1 MTTDKYDLHT
11 ADYSVQGW
19 DTIMSTDMEQLD
31 DVIQSRIDG
40 TGGEAIDQYEAV
52 YYKSD
57 GKYWLAQ
64 ANGTLQPCRGL
75 AVEGAAADASFRIQ
89 RIGVITNV
97 AWSWA
102 TIGANVYLDTATP
115 GAITDVKPT
124 SDNRQIIG
132 FVLSATSIFILIES
146 DEGAT
151 VTGSSGG
158 LSRKV
163 AEGTAAI
170 TASASVTLT
179 LSIPTNCRLLAAQ
192 FRVDVALAGGELW
205 DAAYETGS
213 TTALVSGAAVAQN
226 TKVDKMHVDEITS
239 ASTDIAITKNGGG
252 SFTAQGTIRAIV
264 FYEEL
269 TAMADV

>member
-1 MTTDKYDLHT
+1 
-11 ADYSVQGW
+11 
-19 DTIMSTDMEQLD
+19 MEQLD

-64 ANGTLQPCRGL
+64 ATGTLQPCRGL
-75 AVEGAAADASFRIQ
+75 AVESCVADASFRVQ
-89 RIGVITNV
+89 RSGPITNV
-97 AWSWA
+97 AWSWSDEGVL
-102 TIGANVYLDTATP
+102 IYLDPDTP
-115 GAITDVKPT
+115 GALTETRPV
-124 SDNRQIIG
+124 SENRQIIG
-132 FVLSATSIFILIES
+132 WALSTTSMFVMIEDDDKVITS
-146 DEGAT
+146 
-151 VTGSSGG
+151 GSSGG
-158 LSRKV
+158 LHRKAV
-163 AEGTAAI
+163 EGTAAI

-226 TKVDKMHVDEITS
+226 TKVDKMHVDEITTG
-239 ASTDIAITKNGGG
+239 STDIAITKNGGG